1 MDHLLAKPKL
11 TSPAAN
17 KEFLSQYLK
26 VHVQNG
32 LTSPKKAI
40 EIIVS
45 ELGCKISQTTASEA
59 LGIAISKLTYDVNKG
74 YNHLTEYVRITNAS
88 GGLAKLTTIPF
99 EFDRNFDNDNE
110 SEAVNEV
117 PLNSFNKIFI
127 SLLYQR
133 SVGRYASF
141 VSFDASHR
149 KGKSKGMIMAAS
161 TQDLNGDTKKET
173 DGQVTIL
180 AHAIVPAEDYENW
193 LYFLNCFKEAFP
205 NMMAKFFISDRDKG
219 LIKAIKEVFP
229 EIPHSKCL
237 RHLSENFKKKFHS
250 QEMTDILKIMALA
263 FKPEDFSSHMQV
275 IKDNEMGDE
284 MERWIAENEP
294 ETWVRSK
301 MSFNRFGISNS
312 NSIEIV
318 FSAIKEMRYLPTLD
332 FLLSM
337 ETYICENI
345 FKKHLF
351 ALTLQDKSLLP
362 RIQAKLNTEI
372 EQSVY
377 YRIQRT
383 GYNTAVVTG
392 TTIVRKYSVDTENY
406 FCSCGQYQEK
416 GYPCTHAAA
425 FLISVGKNPQE
436 FCHKICYGEYQKRMF
451 NISGNY
457 RPTVLADLIGVQTT
471 SNTYKLI

>member
-74 YNHLTEYVRITNAS
+74 YNHLTEYVRIT
-88 GGLAKLTTIPF
+88 
-99 EFDRNFDNDNE
+99 
-110 SEAVNEV
+110 
-117 PLNSFNKIFI
+117 
-127 SLLYQR
+127 
-133 SVGRYASF
+133 
-141 VSFDASHR
+141 
-149 KGKSKGMIMAAS
+149 
-161 TQDLNGDTKKET
+161 
-173 DGQVTIL
+173 
-180 AHAIVPAEDYENW
+180 
-193 LYFLNCFKEAFP
+193 
-205 NMMAKFFISDRDKG
+205 
-219 LIKAIKEVFP
+219 
-229 EIPHSKCL
+229 
-237 RHLSENFKKKFHS
+237 
-250 QEMTDILKIMALA
+250 
-263 FKPEDFSSHMQV
+263 
-275 IKDNEMGDE
+275 
-284 MERWIAENEP
+284 
-294 ETWVRSK
+294 
-301 MSFNRFGISNS
+301 
-312 NSIEIV
+312 
-318 FSAIKEMRYLPTLD
+318 TLD